1 MKNSQTIIYDDT
13 CPMCTWYTGRFIKA
27 GVLDSRLPFSK
38 LNSEYKNK
46 LDLNRSRHEIPL
58 IDTQTGKVR
67 YGLDTLTYLL
77 SNLMPWANGLLNNPF
92 FKRLLRP
99 LYQFISYNRRIIV
112 PSVSPKGSFDAAPDF
127 HAGWRIALISFI
139 LLLNMGL
146 HHFFAQWVTHYL
158 HYAGYVS
165 TFELFFWVN
174 IAFLCS
180 LCSSIHLESILNH
193 IAQVLI
199 SMLITTIFTMPV
211 WIFSTLIIRHLPS
224 LYFAVLFSLFESFF
238 IFILFR
244 RNQK

>member
-1 MKNSQTIIYDDT
+1 
-13 CPMCTWYTGRFIKA
+13 MCTWYTGQFIKA
-27 GVLDSRLPFSK
+27 GVLDSRLPFSE
-38 LNSEYKNK
+38 LNDTDKAQ

-58 IDTQTGKVR
+58 IDTQTGRVR
-67 YGLDTLTYLL
+67 YGLDALTFLL
-77 SNLMPWANGLLNNPF
+77 SNLFPWAKGLLNNSF
-92 FKRLLRP
+92 FRQLLRP
-99 LYQFISYNRRIIV
+99 LYQFVSYNRRIIV
-112 PSVSPKGSFDAAPDF
+112 PFISPKGSFDAAPDF
-127 HAGWRIALISFI
+127 HAGWRIALISFV

-158 HYAGYVS
+158 HDAGYVS

-174 IAFLCS
+174 IAFFCS
-180 LCSSIHLESILNH
+180 LCSSIRLESILNH

-211 WIFSTLIIRHLPS
+211 WIVFTLTISHLPS

-238 IFILFR
+238 IFILFH